1 MAAFGP
7 CCQGLP
13 TVARAD
19 YLPSLPT
26 MTRVAAT
33 AAVIKILSNMVLS
46 PV

>member
-1 MAAFGP
+1 MAAFEP

-13 TVARAD
+13 AARAG